1 MINIG
6 SLGITDM
13 RIGTSEV
20 LSGYVGTALIYP
32 VAPPQP
38 SYVDCGCIYG
48 KGNVNEFIT
57 FGAGYISTTL
67 KYRFVGQFL
76 SQVGSTHLGTYN
88 LPDSNDYRLFMQ
100 QVGGYTFL
108 DMGNKRC
115 YANNQQTPWSAG
127 TDVDITVYNFGII
140 DNSTGNIIISD
151 TSAGSVPDTASFHI
165 NIGRMQ
171 VKSLKMWNTAGGTD
185 VLIFDGVPKIR
196 TSDNAAGLYD
206 NVSGNFF
213 TNSQA
218 TIYTCY

>member
-13 RIGTSEV
+13 RVGTSEV
-20 LSGYVGTALIYP
+20 LSGYVGTTLIYP

-57 FGAGYISTTL
+57 LGAGYISTTL
-67 KYRFVGQFL
+67 KYRFVGKFL
-76 SQVGSTHLGTYN
+76 SKVGNTHLGAYN
-88 LPDSNDYRLFMQ
+88 LPDNNDYRLFMQ
-100 QVGGYTFL
+100 QTGGYTFL
-108 DMGNKRC
+108 DMGNKRSF
-115 YANNQQTPWSAG
+115 ANNQQTPWSAG
-127 TDVDITVYNFGII
+127 TDVDITIYNFGII
-140 DNSTGNIIISD
+140 DNNTGNIIISD
-151 TSAGSVPDTASFHI
+151 ASTGSVPDTASFHI